1 MNCDLLL
8 CSAAAENAV
17 AGNDPVP
24 SGDVTNMRTA
34 TAKVSA
40 AIGASL
46 VAAAASIALGP
57 ATATAQEE
65 HQVRYTLASGGAYEF
80 DIFYLT
86 SQPPSM
92 EAFNADAYAYSKR
105 EKVSLAP
112 GAPWVFETTMA
123 DPQWA
128 IMQVSSTTRGGQ
140 AAPNAHCD
148 IAVDGQIV
156 VQHDDPYNVRCQLG
170 QW

>member
-1 MNCDLLL
+1 M
-8 CSAAAENAV
+8 
-17 AGNDPVP
+17 
-24 SGDVTNMRTA
+24 
-34 TAKVSA
+34 
-40 AIGASL
+40 
-46 VAAAASIALGP
+46 AAASVAVGQG
-57 ATATAQEE
+57 TASAQPEGQ
-65 HQVRYTLASGGAYEF
+65 QVRYTLTSAGAYEF
-80 DIFYLT
+80 DLFYLT

-92 EAFNADAYAYSKR
+92 EAFNADAYAFAKR
-105 EKVSLAP
+105 EKVNLAP
-112 GAPWVFETTMA
+112 GVPWVFETTMA

-128 IMQVSSTTRGGQ
+128 ILTVSSTTRGGQ

>member
-1 MNCDLLL
+1 
-8 CSAAAENAV
+8 
-17 AGNDPVP
+17 
-24 SGDVTNMRTA
+24 MR
-34 TAKVSA
+34 KVRVKVG
-40 AIGASL
+40 AIVGASL
-46 VAAAASIALGP
+46 VSAAASVTLGP
-57 ATATAQEE
+57 VSASAQEA
-65 HQVRYTLASGGAYEF
+65 HQVRYTLATAGAYDF
-80 DIFYLT
+80 DIFFLT
-86 SQPPSM
+86 SEPPNM
-92 EAFNADAYAYSKR
+92 QAFNADAYTYAKR
-105 EKVSLAP
+105 EKVTVAP

-148 IAVDGQIV
+148 IAVDGEVV